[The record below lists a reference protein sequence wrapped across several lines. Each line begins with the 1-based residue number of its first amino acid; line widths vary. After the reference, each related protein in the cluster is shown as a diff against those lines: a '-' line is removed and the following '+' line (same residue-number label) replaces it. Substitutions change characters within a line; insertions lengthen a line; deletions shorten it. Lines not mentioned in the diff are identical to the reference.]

1 MYFVPIIE
9 TVFFINVKFC
19 LFSRKNSQKLLG
31 IKIFVVPLQT
41 LSPQKIDFGWKQK
54 ELTPST
60 LSKTKEFFEKIT

>member
-1 MYFVPIIE
+1 ME

-41 LSPQKIDFGWKQK
+41 LSPQKIDFGWRRK
-54 ELTPST
+54 ELTQSA
-60 LSKTKEFFEKIT
+60 LSNTKEFFERIT